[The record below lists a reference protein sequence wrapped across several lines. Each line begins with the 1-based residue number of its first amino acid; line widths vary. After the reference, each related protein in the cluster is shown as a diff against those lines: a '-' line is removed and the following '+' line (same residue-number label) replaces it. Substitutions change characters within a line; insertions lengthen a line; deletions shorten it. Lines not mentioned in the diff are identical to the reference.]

1 MKKRLKWELHKK
13 YSLKA
18 NKNMKSCTT
27 IAVVRYIQQNPK
39 LRYDRP
45 HSEWGKNQPG
55 INIQKY

>member
-1 MKKRLKWELHKK
+1 MGASQKK
-13 YSLKA
+13 SLKK

-27 IAVVRYIQQNPK
+27 ISVVRYIPPNPK
-39 LRYDRP
+39 LRYDRF